1 MLLVEWG
8 TTAER
13 QPSHCLQVVDRP
25 TQGHRFM
32 SREYV
37 QPQWVIDSANFRV
50 LARTELYVPGIAPPP
65 HLSPFA
71 AAGEDE
77 YVPDYLQTMRKLQVS
92 CASGWGLAA
101 RVLCGKRWWQVVRAR
116 SKVANL
122 QTTRK
127 LKVHLAGGRLL

>member
-1 MLLVEWG
+1 MNDIW
-8 TTAER
+8 R
-13 QPSHCLQVVDRP
+13 QPPHCLQVVDRP

-71 AAGEDE
+71 ATGEDE

-92 CASGWGLAA
+92 CALAWSLNA
-101 RVLCGKRWWQVVRAR
+101 RVLPGKRQWQVVRPGSRRPICRRCA
-116 SKVANL
+116 S
-122 QTTRK
+122 
-127 LKVHLAGGRLL
+127 